1 LEANRWITNV
11 FPHVKVIDFTS
22 STENNAKERMF
33 EAGASDFLLKDCG
46 FGQITSAIK
55 AVTRGMIYA

>member
-1 LEANRWITNV
+1 V